1 MWSTF
6 YFYKKNFSYLYAF
19 KKILGKLLKS
29 AFKVILYSLLLNQ
42 KEKEKYKYRFLGI
55 FNSILN
61 RPSKFRDNI

>member
-1 MWSTF
+1 MDS
-6 YFYKKNFSYLYAF
+6 KVNKVRLIANKLL
-19 KKILGKLLKS
+19 LGKLLKS

-61 RPSKFRDNI
+61 RPSSFRDKI